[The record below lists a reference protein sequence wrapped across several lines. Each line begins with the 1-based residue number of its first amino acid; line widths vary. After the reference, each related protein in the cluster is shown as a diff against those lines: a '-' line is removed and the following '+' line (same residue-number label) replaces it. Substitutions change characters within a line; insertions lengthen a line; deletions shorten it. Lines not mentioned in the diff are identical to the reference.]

1 MNYTKPV
8 LAEPE
13 QHYWRRRA
21 NRRVRKA
28 RLTRSLARWLASA
41 TALGII
47 GTAVFQAGAHAV
59 DSVKHVDGLA
69 VERIDVEGALRAGPE
84 ALHDRLEPFL
94 GQNILDLRLYEV
106 VAAAEADPWVLHASA
121 KRILPGTLR
130 VTVQERHPAALASI
144 DGVTYVVD
152 TTGYVAGQA
161 DAGEFSDLPVLLGL
175 DGLERDALAATL
187 RRGVG
192 TLVRLQRATGIWVD
206 EVAVIDFS
214 REDRI
219 VVGTVDPG
227 PRILLDPWEVER
239 NLNRFL
245 ELRREIARRAGP
257 LDYVDLRWSDRITVM
272 PAADG
277 SRKEDG

>member
-1 MNYTKPV
+1 MNYTEPV

-69 VERIDVEGALRAGPE
+69 VERIDIEGALRAGPE
-84 ALHDRLEPFL
+84 TLHDRLEPFL

-106 VAAAEADPWVLHASA
+106 VAAAETDPWVLSASA

-130 VTVQERHPAALASI
+130 VTVQERHPAALARI
-144 DGVTYVVD
+144 DGVSYVVD

-192 TLVRLQRATGIWVD
+192 TLARLQRTTGIWVD
-206 EVAVIDFS
+206 EIAVIDFS

-227 PRILLDPWEVER
+227 PRILLDPREVER

>member
-106 VAAAEADPWVLHASA
+106 VAAAEADPWVLNASA

-130 VTVQERHPAALASI
+130 VTIQERHPAALARI
-144 DGVTYVVD
+144 DGVSYVVD
-152 TTGYVAGQA
+152 TTGYVAGKA

-206 EVAVIDFS
+206 EIAVIDFS
-214 REDRI
+214 RKDRI

-227 PRILLDPWEVER
+227 PRILLDPREVER